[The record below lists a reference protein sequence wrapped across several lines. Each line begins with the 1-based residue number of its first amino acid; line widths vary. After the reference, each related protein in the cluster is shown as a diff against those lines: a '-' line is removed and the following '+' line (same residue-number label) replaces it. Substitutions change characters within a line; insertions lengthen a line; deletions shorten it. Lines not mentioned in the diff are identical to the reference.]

1 MKLVKNLIKNS
12 GHKHWF
18 FWFAKNWG
26 NSYFTKYCVMVA
38 SIFYHLTQA
47 VLCYRIDF
55 VKMQSFKISSKDL
68 LKFRNKYF
76 QEKNKL
82 KKIISFFIY
91 YLTKFDDVMWNGFWV
106 IQKTISPNL
115 CKAIHDIINY
125 STSICLFQSRK
136 CGKEGKKNILRTK
149 RAS

>member
-1 MKLVKNLIKNS
+1 MIFLICKKLREQLFYKILCYGCFHI
-12 GHKHWF
+12 
-18 FWFAKNWG
+18 
-26 NSYFTKYCVMVA
+26 
-38 SIFYHLTQA
+38 YHLTQA
-47 VLCYRIDF
+47 LLCYRIDF

-136 CGKEGKKNILRTK
+136 CGKEGKKKYLENEKSFLDEIGEK
-149 RAS
+149 FNKK